1 MVSLTLVD
9 ALEHESKHC
18 RTRKGLIMKTGS
30 TKAAAKSSDETF
42 VKVSGDKLTSTCG
55 KGNEHSYTVAK
66 EAKVTCDGK
75 EAKLAELKA
84 GSTIRLTMCEDD
96 KNKILAIDCGKHIP
110 ALTHA

>member
-1 MVSLTLVD
+1 MTSSTLVD
-9 ALEHESKHC
+9 ALQHESEYC

-30 TKAAAKSSDETF
+30 TKAAAKSSDENL

-55 KGNEHSYTVAK
+55 KGNEHNYTVAK

-75 EAKLAELKA
+75 EAKLSELEA
-84 GSTIRLTMCEDD
+84 GSTIRLTTCKDD
-96 KNKILAIDCGKHIP
+96 KNKILAVDCGKHIP